1 MSVFSIYL
9 SFHEEIDIYTETYKF
24 TLNTQ
29 QIANNLR
36 ITQEMLFTQKYLR
49 N

>member
-1 MSVFSIYL
+1 MSMFSAYL
-9 SFHEEIDIYTETYKF
+9 SFQEEIDIYTEIYKF

-29 QIANNLR
+29 QIANNLK
-36 ITQEMLFTQKYLR
+36 IIQETLLTQKYLR